1 MITHADHT
9 GQRAANR
16 PRWMYPALAVAA
28 VAAVLLYLG
37 IVTPSSL
44 LSIGLFGGMI
54 GMHLFGHGSHGG
66 HGGHET
72 HGSEGATSE
81 SQATGA
87 EADQATQETDQST
100 RHRGGCH

>member
-1 MITHADHT
+1 MITHADDT
-9 GQRAANR
+9 GQRTASR

-28 VAAVLLYLG
+28 VAVALLYLG
-37 IVTPSSL
+37 ILTPSSL

-72 HGSEGATSE
+72 HGSEGVTSE
-81 SQATGA
+81 SAATDA
-87 EADQATQETDQST
+87 EADQSTQ
-100 RHRGGCH
+100 HRGGCH

>member
-28 VAAVLLYLG
+28 IAAALLYLG
-37 IVTPSSL
+37 IVTPSTL

-54 GMHLFGHGSHGG
+54 GMHLFGHGG
-66 HGGHET
+66 HGGHQA
-72 HGSEGATSE
+72 HGGEDVASE

-87 EADQATQETDQST
+87 EADQATPATDQST
-100 RHRGGCH
+100 GHRGGCH